1 MRHVITQ
8 IRQLLSN
15 LEDAMP
21 LSLDDDFQAGD
32 VVQLHPHTCPTWG
45 GSLFRVT
52 RVAGGRLHG
61 YFLRPHRGGSREAWS
76 RYTRG
81 QVAKIGHI
89 MYDDYDDGWPEPT
102 TAELAGEVTTRDV
115 RALARAVSRL
125 TESPDYETAPR
136 ARGKPPRSE
145 RAYEKRGSRNG

>member
-21 LSLDDDFQAGD
+21 LSIDEDFQAGD

-52 RVAGGRLHG
+52 RVGGGRLDG

-89 MYDDYDDGWPEPT
+89 VYDDDWPEPT
-102 TAELAGEVTTRDV
+102 TAELAGTVTARDI
-115 RALARAVSRL
+115 RALARAVSRI
-125 TESPDYETAPR
+125 TESPPSDTAAR
-136 ARGKPPRSE
+136 ARDKPRIRDRP
-145 RAYEKRGSRNG
+145 YEKRGSRNG